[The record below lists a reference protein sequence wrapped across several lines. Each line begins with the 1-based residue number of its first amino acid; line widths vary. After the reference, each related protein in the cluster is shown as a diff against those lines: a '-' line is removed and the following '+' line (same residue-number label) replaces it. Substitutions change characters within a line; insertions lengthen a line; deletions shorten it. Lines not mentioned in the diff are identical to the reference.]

1 MAPTA
6 TEARRSAFKVP
17 ASMPDGVHKRKLEKI
32 KKTLSH
38 NADVKRSYRKTLKK
52 MGFDVPPPLSRNN
65 AVKRADSDDADSLH
79 KDTDQN
85 AEQPF
90 ENVRQKPTGRHNKK
104 PKLSRFNKEEA
115 AAATLRAE
123 REAALEERARQEADR
138 QQKIEQRQKNKQKM
152 TQYTKTGQPKLGV
165 RVDILLDKIQK
176 TT

>member
-1 MAPTA
+1 MSQTA
-6 TEARRSAFKVP
+6 TESRRSAFKVP

-38 NADVKRSYRKTLKK
+38 NADVKRSYRKTLKQ
-52 MGFDVPPPLSRNN
+52 MGFDVPPPLSRKNR
-65 AVKRADSDDADSLH
+65 VKRAASDDVDSLH
-79 KDTDQN
+79 EDTDQN

-90 ENVRQKPTGRHNKK
+90 EKASQKPTGRHNKK

-123 REAALEERARQEADR
+123 REAAQEERHRREADR
-138 QQKIEQRQKNKQKM
+138 RQKIEQRQKNKQKM
-152 TQYTKTGQPKLGV
+152 MQYTRTGQPKLGV
-165 RVDILLDKIQK
+165 RVDVLLDKIQK